1 MNLERFAVQRFSC
14 CFCFVFY
21 FGLSSANNC
30 IELSSID
37 TNNTKVAKIRAF
49 ESITWF
55 VSLFHTPCV
64 FAGLFFHL
72 RLVFLVA
79 FYFLKIRSIV
89 SYSLDSFCFF
99 GLVWSLFACRYISID
114 ETKNAIGTRVKRWRR
129 RIRRGENGKN
139 AQQSW
144 SIIISLTGLSFAGW

>member
-99 GLVWSLFACRYISID
+99 GLPLPFHRKVEEECNWH
-114 ETKNAIGTRVKRWRR
+114 TRKTMQKSKKK
-129 RIRRGENGKN
+129 IEEQNCE
-139 AQQSW
+139 QPSW
-144 SIIISLTGLSFAGW
+144 SIIILLSGLSLCAG